1 MTLLRKT
8 MGYLG
13 LGPDEDFED
22 DDDMV
27 DERPVRRGSPP
38 DNYEAAN
45 VRPIP
50 SRPTREGRESREGRE
65 GRDER
70 DGRPS
75 RERPVKPERFDQT
88 DTETVRPR
96 AAASA
101 SSSVRTVQSSATA
114 KPYAVSPR
122 SFDDA
127 QEVGDRFREGQPV
140 IVNLQEVNRDLSRRL
155 IDFTAGL
162 CYGLGGHMSK
172 VAKDVYLLAPA
183 NVEAASVDLAPSD
196 RRR

>member
-13 LGPDEDFED
+13 LGPDEEFED
-22 DDDMV
+22 EDDMV
-27 DERPVRRGSPP
+27 DERPARRSQPAESFEGG
-38 DNYEAAN
+38 N

-50 SRPTREGRESREGRE
+50 SRPSRDDRDGREGREPRQG
-65 GRDER
+65 
-70 DGRPS
+70 
-75 RERPVKPERFDQT
+75 RERPVRPERFDQT

-101 SSSVRTVQSSATA
+101 SASVRTVSAPATA

-140 IVNLQEVNRDLSRRL
+140 IVNLQDVNRDLSRRL

-183 NVEAASVDLAPSD
+183 NIEAASVDLAPSD